1 MSTRRRFSWHVM
13 RADSAPVLAI
23 VLAVAAHASA
33 QSPDI
38 KGSRDHP
45 LIPRYAGSSIIGYGM
60 REFDELTLA
69 LGKSVPDEEAKGF
82 EYKLSKTQRVE
93 GKLTRLLYVAPLG
106 RSSLEVFRNYETA
119 LKTAGFHSLFS
130 CAAAECAHDKDASRF
145 SGLIYSS
152 AKRFESGPSPSGM
165 AFTRAREVRYLA
177 AKLSAPGKEV
187 YASLLVAIETFDHFK
202 ATFNHPLA
210 LLEVIE
216 TKAMETN
223 MVRVD
228 ADTMAKDIASTG
240 RTVLYGIHF
249 DTGKDVI
256 KPESESTLAE
266 IGKLLKQDRTL
277 KLYVVGHTDNVGG
290 FESNIDLSNRRANS
304 VVAHLR
310 TRYGVEVTRLRSVGV
325 GLVAPVASNES
336 DDGRA
341 KNRRVELVK
350 Q

>member
-1 MSTRRRFSWHVM
+1 M
-13 RADSAPVLAI
+13 RADSALVLAALLW
-23 VLAVAAHASA
+23 VTATAFA
-33 QSPDI
+33 QLPDT

-45 LIPRYAGSSIIGYGM
+45 LIPRYAGSSIIGYDTRDYGEM
-60 REFDELTLA
+60 TLA
-69 LGKSVPDEEAKGF
+69 LGRSVPDEEAKGF
-82 EYKLSKTQRVE
+82 EYKLSKNQRVE

-119 LKTAGFHSLFS
+119 LKTAGFQPLFS
-130 CAAAECAHDKDASRF
+130 CAGGECAHDKNASRF
-145 SGLIYSS
+145 SGLIYGS
-152 AKRFESGPSPSGM
+152 ARRFETGSSSSEM
-165 AFTRAREVRYLA
+165 AFAFAKEVRYLA
-177 AKLSAPGKEV
+177 AKLSAPGKDV
-187 YASLLVAIETFDHFK
+187 YASLMVAIGGFDHYK
-202 ATFNHPLA
+202 DTFNHPLA

-216 TKAMETN
+216 TKVMDTN

-228 ADTMAKDIASTG
+228 AEAMAKDIVSTG

-277 KLYVVGHTDNVGG
+277 RLYVVGHTDNVGG
-290 FESNIDLSNRRANS
+290 FESNMDLSNRRANS

-310 TRYGVEVTRLRSVGV
+310 TRYGVEAARLRPVGV
-325 GLVAPVASNES
+325 GLVAPMASNDS
-336 DDGRA
+336 DEGRA